1 MCNSRQAS
9 SVRMVPASVMHV
21 FWNKNLEIPEKDL
34 IFAPYISIIFPLHP
48 MKHLTSLTLLILMV
62 VLSACSSMQGDE
74 AQRRQALAQQRLAR
88 LQEESQLVFVEY
100 TLREICGSKD
110 QTVWRI
116 LGDKEV
122 LYSLTAHV
130 TAGIETSK
138 IQADALAVAS
148 DSTVV
153 LTLPHCQ
160 VFDVNIPNSEVRHVY
175 ERITGISSDLTA
187 AERNAVLAEGEK
199 QVKLTINKLGIIAQA
214 EAKAE
219 VFFRSMLSQAGY
231 NPARCK
237 IVFE

>member
-1 MCNSRQAS
+1 
-9 SVRMVPASVMHV
+9 
-21 FWNKNLEIPEKDL
+21 
-34 IFAPYISIIFPLHP
+34 
-48 MKHLTSLTLLILMV
+48 MKQLTSLTLIVMMTLLC
-62 VLSACSSMQGDE
+62 ACSSMQGDE
-74 AQRRQALAQQRLAR
+74 AQRRQAMAQQRLAR
-88 LQEESQLVFVEY
+88 LQEESRLVFVEY

-130 TAGIETSK
+130 TAGMETSK
-138 IQADALAVAS
+138 IQPDALAIAR

-160 VFDVNIPNSEVRHVY
+160 VFDVDIPNSEVRHVY

-199 QVKLTINKLGIIAQA
+199 QVKLTIKKLGIIPQA

>member
-1 MCNSRQAS
+1 M
-9 SVRMVPASVMHV
+9 
-21 FWNKNLEIPEKDL
+21 
-34 IFAPYISIIFPLHP
+34 
-48 MKHLTSLTLLILMV
+48 
-62 VLSACSSMQGDE
+62 
-74 AQRRQALAQQRLAR
+74 AQQRLAR
-88 LQEESQLVFVEY
+88 LQEESRLVFVEY

-130 TAGIETSK
+130 TAGIETSR
-138 IQADALAVAS
+138 IRPDALAIAS

-153 LTLPHCQ
+153 LTLPHCE

-199 QVKLTINKLGIIAQA
+199 QVKLTIRKLGIIPQA

>member
-1 MCNSRQAS
+1 
-9 SVRMVPASVMHV
+9 
-21 FWNKNLEIPEKDL
+21 
-34 IFAPYISIIFPLHP
+34 
-48 MKHLTSLTLLILMV
+48 MKHLTYVSLLVMTALLC
-62 VLSACSSMQGDE
+62 ACSSIDGDE
-74 AQRRQALAQQRLAR
+74 AQQRQAMAQQRLAR
-88 LQEESQLVFVEY
+88 LQEESRLVFVEY

-130 TAGIETSK
+130 TAGIETSR
-138 IQADALAVAS
+138 IRPDALAIAH

-153 LTLPHCQ
+153 LTLPHCE

-199 QVKLTINKLGIIAQA
+199 QVKLTINKLGIIPQA
-214 EAKAE
+214 EAKAK

>member
-1 MCNSRQAS
+1 
-9 SVRMVPASVMHV
+9 
-21 FWNKNLEIPEKDL
+21 
-34 IFAPYISIIFPLHP
+34 
-48 MKHLTSLTLLILMV
+48 MKQLTSLTLIVMMTLLC
-62 VLSACSSMQGDE
+62 ACSSIEGDE
-74 AQRRQALAQQRLAR
+74 APSLGRDQREQRRQAVAQQRLAR
-88 LQEESQLVFVEY
+88 LQEESRLVFVEY

-130 TAGIETSK
+130 TAGIETSR
-138 IQADALAVAS
+138 IRPDALAIAS
-148 DSTVV
+148 DSTVM
-153 LTLPHCQ
+153 LTLPHCE

-175 ERITGISSDLTA
+175 ERITGISNDLTA

-199 QVKLTINKLGIIAQA
+199 QVKLTINKLGIIPQA

>member
-1 MCNSRQAS
+1 
-9 SVRMVPASVMHV
+9 MHIQTPLPHLLALLALLV
-21 FWNKNLEIPEKDL
+21 L
-34 IFAPYISIIFPLHP
+34 FPSCHP
-48 MKHLTSLTLLILMV
+48 TE
-62 VLSACSSMQGDE
+62 GDE
-74 AQRRQALAQQRLAR
+74 AARRQELARLRLSR
-88 LQEESQLVFVEY
+88 LQEESRLVFVDY

-110 QTVWRI
+110 QTVWRV

-130 TAGIETSK
+130 TAGIETSRIK
-138 IQADALAVAS
+138 ANALAITG
-148 DSTVV
+148 DSILV

-175 ERITGISSDLTA
+175 ERVTGISNDLTA
-187 AERNAVLAEGEK
+187 AERNAVLAQGEK
-199 QVKLTINKLGIIAQA
+199 QVVATIRKLGIIPQA

-219 VFFRSMLSQAGY
+219 VFFRTLLSQAGY

>member
-1 MCNSRQAS
+1 MNPQTPLPLLLALLALLALL
-9 SVRMVPASVMHV
+9 PAC
-21 FWNKNLEIPEKDL
+21 
-34 IFAPYISIIFPLHP
+34 HP
-48 MKHLTSLTLLILMV
+48 SE
-62 VLSACSSMQGDE
+62 ADE
-74 AQRRQALAQQRLAR
+74 AGRRQELARLRLAR
-88 LQEESQLVFVEY
+88 LQEESRLVFVDY

-110 QTVWRI
+110 QTVWRV

-130 TAGIETSK
+130 TAGIETSR
-138 IQADALAVAS
+138 IRPDALAIAH

-160 VFDVNIPNSEVRHVY
+160 VFDVDIPNSEVRHVY

-199 QVKLTINKLGIIAQA
+199 QVKLTIKKLGIIPQA

>member
-1 MCNSRQAS
+1 M
-9 SVRMVPASVMHV
+9 
-21 FWNKNLEIPEKDL
+21 NLQTPRTFRTFRTFRTL
-34 IFAPYISIIFPLHP
+34 LP
-48 MKHLTSLTLLILMV
+48 SLTLLVMTAL
-62 VLSACSSMQGDE
+62 LCACSSIEGDE
-74 AQRRQALAQQRLAR
+74 AQRRQAMAQQRLAR
-88 LQEESQLVFVEY
+88 LQEESRLVFVEY

-130 TAGIETSK
+130 TAGMETSK
-138 IQADALAVAS
+138 IQPDALAIAR

-160 VFDVNIPNSEVRHVY
+160 VFDVDIPNS
-175 ERITGISSDLTA
+175 
-187 AERNAVLAEGEK
+187 NAVLAEGEK
-199 QVKLTINKLGIIAQA
+199 QVKLTIKKLGIIPQA

>member
-1 MCNSRQAS
+1 
-9 SVRMVPASVMHV
+9 
-21 FWNKNLEIPEKDL
+21 
-34 IFAPYISIIFPLHP
+34 
-48 MKHLTSLTLLILMV
+48 MKHLTSLTLLILMA
-62 VLSACSSMQGDE
+62 LLCACCSMQGDE
-74 AQRRQALAQQRLAR
+74 AQRRQAVAQQRLAR
-88 LQEESQLVFVEY
+88 LQEESRLIFVEY

-110 QTVWRI
+110 QTVWRVF
-116 LGDKEV
+116 GDKEV

-130 TAGIETSK
+130 TAGMETSK
-138 IQADALAVAS
+138 IQPDALAIAS

-153 LTLPHCQ
+153 LSLPHCQ
-160 VFDVNIPNSEVRHVY
+160 VFDVNIPNNEVRHVY

-199 QVKLTINKLGIIAQA
+199 QVKLTIKKLGIIPQA

-231 NPARCK
+231 NPARCN

>member
-1 MCNSRQAS
+1 MRLPAPGILTRRCNPSDKT
-9 SVRMVPASVMHV
+9 V
-21 FWNKNLEIPEKDL
+21 F
-34 IFAPYISIIFPLHP
+34 H
-48 MKHLTSLTLLILMV
+48 
-62 VLSACSSMQGDE
+62 
-74 AQRRQALAQQRLAR
+74 
-88 LQEESQLVFVEY
+88 
-100 TLREICGSKD
+100 
-110 QTVWRI
+110 
-116 LGDKEV
+116 
-122 LYSLTAHV
+122 
-130 TAGIETSK
+130 
-138 IQADALAVAS
+138 

-199 QVKLTINKLGIIAQA
+199 QVKLTIKKLGIIPQA

>member
-1 MCNSRQAS
+1 
-9 SVRMVPASVMHV
+9 
-21 FWNKNLEIPEKDL
+21 
-34 IFAPYISIIFPLHP
+34 
-48 MKHLTSLTLLILMV
+48 MKHLTSLTLLILMAL
-62 VLSACSSMQGDE
+62 LSTCSSMQGDE
-74 AQRRQALAQQRLAR
+74 AQRRQAVAQQRLAR

-130 TAGIETSK
+130 TAGMETKK
-138 IQADALAVAS
+138 IQPDALAIAS

-199 QVKLTINKLGIIAQA
+199 QVKLTISKLGIIPQA

>member
-1 MCNSRQAS
+1 
-9 SVRMVPASVMHV
+9 
-21 FWNKNLEIPEKDL
+21 
-34 IFAPYISIIFPLHP
+34 
-48 MKHLTSLTLLILMV
+48 MKHLTTLSLLAMMTLLC
-62 VLSACSSMQGDE
+62 ACSSIEGDE
-74 AQRRQALAQQRLAR
+74 AHRRQAMAQQRLAR
-88 LQEESQLVFVEY
+88 LQEESRLVFVEY

-130 TAGIETSK
+130 TAGMETSK
-138 IQADALAVAS
+138 IQPDALAIAR

-160 VFDVNIPNSEVRHVY
+160 VFDVDIPNSEVRHVY

-199 QVKLTINKLGIIAQA
+199 QVKLTIRKLGIIPQA

-219 VFFRSMLSQAGY
+219 VFFRSILSQAGY
-231 NPARCK
+231 NPAHCK